1 MQLCHLQKMDVAFG
15 SEMFSQCRSALNSSG
30 SKQKTNCI
38 QDSGKTITSIHPP
51 TLSPCSRSPFQ
62 LSQGERRG
70 AHTRRVVIQSHLQ
83 FRMAMPLLVFVPWED
98 LCITTKNHVDTRRT
112 CKHRRA
118 QLAARFK
125 PTIFLMRGDSADHCT
140 TLPHKFSPCRL
151 MHDNMVKNNTSLPA
165 PEFLQK

>member
-1 MQLCHLQKMDVAFG
+1 MQICHLQKMDVAFG

-51 TLSPCSRSPFQ
+51 TLSPCSRSPSQ
-62 LSQGERRG
+62 LSQGERSG

-98 LCITTKNHVDTRRT
+98 FCMTMKNHVDTRRT
-112 CKHRRA
+112 CKQGAAGCSIQTNKLLDARR
-118 QLAARFK
+118 QR
-125 PTIFLMRGDSADHCT
+125 
-140 TLPHKFSPCRL
+140 
-151 MHDNMVKNNTSLPA
+151 
-165 PEFLQK
+165 